1 MTVITYDEGH
11 AKRWANFSGD
21 YNPIHFDLLAALKL
35 KQTALIAH
43 GMRVLA
49 DVQNELISQSDIF
62 TPAHSTQVKFSAKF
76 EKPVLCGMKYALL
89 HTDGG
94 LKATFRLIDSLTG
107 VTHIRGTITK
117 ANYPTFDDV
126 IAERTLS
133 KAYQNEVIQL
143 WPADIEQNYAVF
155 LSSVMFRELFNVED
169 LFSSDFINESIA
181 VHSLSALLAEEKVL
195 QTHYDFYCNS
205 SLFYKDRRGIEGL
218 CLAIEKPLITG
229 DASYGWLI
237 QAQVAAKENEN
248 TIMQISATLKV
259 AIN

>member
-1 MTVITYDEGH
+1 MTVMTYDEAR

-35 KQTALIAH
+35 KQTTLIAH

-49 DVQNELISQSDIF
+49 DIQNELISQSDIF
-62 TPAHSTQVKFSAKF
+62 TPEISTQVKFSAKF

-94 LKATFRLIDSLTG
+94 LKTTFRLIDSLTG
-107 VTHIRGTITK
+107 VTHIRGTIAK
-117 ANYPTFDDV
+117 ANYPTFNDV

-155 LSSVMFRELFNVED
+155 LSSVMFKELFSIKD
-169 LFSSDFINESIA
+169 LIPGDFKNGSISG
-181 VHSLSALLAEEKVL
+181 HSLSTLLSEEKVL

-205 SLFYKDRRGIEGL
+205 FLFSRISREIEGL
-218 CLAIEKPLITG
+218 CFAIERPLITG
-229 DASYGWLI
+229 DVSYGWLI
-237 QAQVAAKENEN
+237 QAQVAAKEQEN
-248 TIMQISATLKV
+248 TIMQISATLK
-259 AIN
+259 IS